1 MVGYMERLAAT
12 TGEPWSHVSRHMI
25 GLRNG
30 EPGARRW
37 RQVWSD
43 HRLKNEAP
51 HAVSHLARQALDSRV
66 AVAGEAV
73 GA

>member
-1 MVGYMERLAAT
+1 MVDYMERRQRDR
-12 TGEPWSHVSRHMI
+12 GEPWSRIARHMI

-43 HRLKNEAP
+43 HGLKGESP
-51 HAVSHLARQALDSRV
+51 RDRV
-66 AVAGEAV
+66 APGPCRARAV
-73 GA
+73 VRRA